1 MSTPT
6 IAFIGA
12 GNMATSI
19 AGGLVEAG
27 HPADQIRAAD
37 PFPES
42 LQRLQQVAPV
52 IACTNNS
59 DAARDADVII
69 LAVKP
74 QVMADVCR
82 GIAPILKDS
91 GSLVV
96 SIAAGITINSMLSW
110 LGNNTAVVRCMPNTP
125 ALLGCGATGLFA
137 NANVSEQQRGYAE
150 QVLSAVGILNWVPK
164 EKDLDAVTALSGSG
178 PAYFFLFMEAMI
190 DAAVAQGLD
199 RETATALAQQT
210 GLGAARMA
218 LESDVDL
225 VELRRRVTS
234 PGGTT
239 QAAVENFE
247 NANLRKVVSDAMQAA
262 SNRADEMAKEMG

>member
-1 MSTPT
+1 MKTPT

-19 AGGLVEAG
+19 VGGLVEAG
-27 HPADQIRAAD
+27 QPADHIRAAD
-37 PFPES
+37 PFPQS
-42 LQRLQQVAPV
+42 LERLQQVAPV
-52 IACTNNS
+52 VSCTDNN
-59 DAARDADVII
+59 AAVAGADVVI

-74 QVMADVCR
+74 QVMAEVCQ
-82 GIAPILKDS
+82 GIAAGLAASNP
-91 GSLVV
+91 LVI
-96 SIAAGITINSMLSW
+96 SIAAGITIDSMQSW
-110 LGNNTAVVRCMPNTP
+110 LGEGTALVRCMPNTP
-125 ALLGCGATGLFA
+125 ALLGCGATGLFG
-137 NANVSEQQRGYAE
+137 NDNVSATQRNYAE
-150 QVLSAVGILNWVPK
+150 QVLSAVGILNWVPT

-190 DAAVAQGLD
+190 DAGVAQGLD
-199 RETATALAQQT
+199 RETATQLAQQT

-239 QAAVENFE
+239 QAAVESFE
-247 NANLRKVVSDAMQAA
+247 AGGLRRLVTDAMQAA
-262 SNRADEMAKEMG
+262 TDRAEEMAKEMG

>member
-19 AGGLVEAG
+19 VGGLVEAG
-27 HPADQIRAAD
+27 HPPDHIRAAD

-52 IACTNNS
+52 LACESNS
-59 DAARDADVII
+59 EAVATADVII

-74 QVMADVCR
+74 QVMAEVCA
-82 GIAPILKDS
+82 GISA
-91 GSLVV
+91 SLGANALVM
-96 SIAAGITINSMLSW
+96 SIAAGITIDSMQSW
-110 LGNNTAVVRCMPNTP
+110 LGDAAAIVRCMPNTP
-125 ALLGCGATGLFA
+125 ALLGCGASGLFA
-137 NANVSEQQRGYAE
+137 NDRVSEAQLSHAE
-150 QVLSAVGILNWVPK
+150 QVLSAVGLVSWVPR

-190 DAAVAQGLD
+190 DAGQAQGLD
-199 RETATALAQQT
+199 RETATRLAQQT
-210 GLGAARMA
+210 ALGAARMA

-239 QAAVENFE
+239 EAAVERFE
-247 NANLRKVVSDAMQAA
+247 AAGLRRVVGEAMRAA
-262 SNRADEMAKEMG
+262 ADRAEAMAREMG